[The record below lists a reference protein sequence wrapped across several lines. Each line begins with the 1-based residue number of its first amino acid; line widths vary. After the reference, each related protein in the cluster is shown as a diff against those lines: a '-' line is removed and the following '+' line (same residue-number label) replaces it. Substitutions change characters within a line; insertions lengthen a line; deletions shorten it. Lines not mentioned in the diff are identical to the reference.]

1 MIKRKIR
8 VEIDL
13 DVTTYKDYDN
23 VSIDQIIDDIDF
35 QTETFSD
42 NVDVDNISVHGYR
55 ELFKKNA

>member
-23 VSIDQIIDDIDF
+23 ASIDQIIDDIDF

-42 NVDVDNISVHGYR
+42 NVDVDN
-55 ELFKKNA
+55 LF